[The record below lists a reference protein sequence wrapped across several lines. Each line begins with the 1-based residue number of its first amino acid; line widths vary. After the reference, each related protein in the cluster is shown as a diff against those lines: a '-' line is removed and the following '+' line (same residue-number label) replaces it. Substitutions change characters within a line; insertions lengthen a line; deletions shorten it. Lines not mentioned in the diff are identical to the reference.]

1 MSPTVIDI
9 ELTILDRINNNDSLV
24 KNENNKDKCQQCSDL
39 EHPTWGVVRN

>member
-24 KNENNKDKCQQCSDL
+24 RNKDKQDQSQQFYDL
-39 EHPTWGVVRN
+39 EHRTWGVVRN